1 MTPTQLL
8 LIWTLTGLLF
18 TWMILF
24 ALLAL
29 RPNHKKKIGGEDS
42 SAADGSFPKL
52 HVVVRQPVEAACTHS
67 EESGLQVQRVQ
78 RSEVDILLCLPTP
91 DWRGLYGRF

>member
-29 RPNHKKKIGGEDS
+29 RPHHKKKIDFDD
-42 SAADGSFPKL
+42 AADGSFPKL
-52 HVVVRQPVEAACTHS
+52 HVVVRQPAEAGFTSS
-67 EESGLQVQRVQ
+67 EEPGLSVQASSAMPR
-78 RSEVDILLCLPTP
+78 
-91 DWRGLYGRF
+91 